1 MSLSSYTHLTLQDSV
16 GGKNQVHTLQF
27 CLQADV
33 AFVLTLLC
41 LQCTELAFVRRL
53 LRWRHH
59 LESGSPS
66 WLLSLLLWLPLG
78 GFWSTWRNVVHTSFF
93 FYLSPVC
100 SPTLITLAL
109 QGLYSA
115 WEGLKILKV
124 WKPTSRAWKI
134 SEKLMQYWDIAGNSV
149 LTTIVPLSDLAVPD
163 AQVLDWKMWLFSTY
177 SGCPCFTPPTS
188 CLSPVAVGSFD
199 SSLFFLS

>member
-1 MSLSSYTHLTLQDSV
+1 MK
-16 GGKNQVHTLQF
+16 GNNKVHTLQF
-27 CLQADV
+27 CLRADV
-33 AFVLTLLC
+33 ALVLTFLC
-41 LQCTELAFVRRL
+41 LQCTELAFVRHL

-78 GFWSTWRNVVHTSFF
+78 GFWSTWRNAVHISFF
-93 FYLSPVC
+93 SYLKRRPPPPPSPIC
-100 SPTLITLAL
+100 SPTLTTLAL

-124 WKPTSRAWKI
+124 WKPIFRALKI
-134 SEKLMQYWDIAGNSV
+134 CEKSVHYLDIAGNSV
-149 LTTIVPLSDLAVPD
+149 LTMIVPLSDLAVPD
-163 AQVLDWKMWLFSTY
+163 AQVLDWKMWLFSTH
-177 SGCPCFTPPTS
+177 SCCPCFTPPTS

-199 SSLFFLS
+199 SSLFFLGQWSKCY